1 MCLHVLCYVHYIII
15 VDISTS
21 ISVKGSKHSSELN
34 VSDDECTS
42 AAKRP
47 KQMKQS
53 NQVSANVLEY
63 LRSSYPHLHGRR
75 VQYLLTICLCV
86 SVCLS
91 VCLSVLPQNCR
102 SSSKSKQATSHE
114 LDNLRQKVVLYKTG
128 KFLQASVV
136 CKFENKKLTAQIL
149 HKNL

>member
-1 MCLHVLCYVHYIII
+1 MYLAVCLHVLCYVHYIII

-21 ISVKGSKHSSELN
+21 ISVKGPKHSSELN

-47 KQMKQS
+47 KQMNQS

-63 LRSSYPHLHGRR
+63 LHPHLHGQR

-86 SVCLS
+86 CVCLS

-128 KFLQASVV
+128 KFLQTSV
-136 CKFENKKLTAQIL
+136 A
-149 HKNL
+149 